1 MVDVEFFPELV
12 GVLLND
18 ERGRVDV
25 CKHVLFA
32 ASYVV
37 DCGFEA
43 RDIVGEAL
51 HVFEGLQIGFDVEV
65 LGEAADGIPLGFEN
79 DLFRGFIDVRGT
91 FVSFLPQQRLPGL
104 GC

>member
-1 MVDVEFFPELV
+1 MVDVEFFPEFV
-12 GVLLND
+12 GVDLGD
-18 ERGRVDV
+18 ELGRVDV
-25 CKHVLFA
+25 CKHVLFT
-32 ASYVV
+32 ASHVV
-37 DCGFEA
+37 DGGFEA

-51 HVFEGLQIGFDVEV
+51 HVFESLQIGFDVEV
-65 LGEAADGIPLGFEN
+65 LGEATDGVPFSFEN